1 MRVDKVRRFLDVQKQ
16 MQRSAEWALHELR
29 HEQHRLQQAQ
39 AEVVTALSREAPL
52 DMWLAP
58 ALTRQLVRLAAEQH
72 GVAAAEERQT
82 DVVLEQTGRL
92 RQAERLERAL
102 GTEQARTRER
112 TLLSDVID
120 VAVGTGCGTGTRTG
134 TQDFGK
140 HSSSLSPS
148 PRKA

>member
-16 MQRSAEWALHELR
+16 IQRSAEWELHELR

-39 AEVVTALSREAPL
+39 HEVVTALSREDPL
-52 DMWLAP
+52 NMWLAP
-58 ALTRQLVRLAAEQH
+58 ALTRQLVRLAAEHH

-82 DVVLEQTGRL
+82 GLVLEQTGRL

-102 GTEQARTRER
+102 GTEHARAREK
-112 TLLSDVID
+112 TMLSDVID
-120 VAVGTGCGTGTRTG
+120 VVVGTGSSSGAG
-134 TQDFGK
+134 TQGFGK
-140 HSSSLSPS
+140 HSPAPSPG

>member
-39 AEVVTALSREAPL
+39 QEMITALSREDPL
-52 DMWLAP
+52 NMWLAP
-58 ALTRQLVRLAAEQH
+58 ALMRQLVRLAAEEN
-72 GVAAAEERQT
+72 GVAAAEERQM
-82 DVVLEQTGRL
+82 DIVLEQTGRL

-102 GTEQARTRER
+102 GTEHARAREKIV
-112 TLLSDVID
+112 LSDVIEV
-120 VAVGTGCGTGTRTG
+120 VAGTSSGTGTQG
-134 TQDFGK
+134 FGK
-140 HSSSLSPS
+140 HSPAPSPG